1 MTDMLDA
8 SIAPLRLDGIAPD
21 VALRWLRE
29 MLLIRDFETR
39 CDPLSLSGKIAGGV
53 HLSLGQEAI
62 AVGVAAALR
71 PGDLAAGTHRSHH
84 HALAMGIPATTL
96 MAELFGRASGSNG
109 GRGGSMHVAD
119 LARGFIGGNGIVG
132 AGVGLASGAA
142 LSAKLRG
149 TSQVVVGFVGDGGV
163 NTGRTWESINLATV
177 WKLPLIVI
185 CENNLYAVET
195 TTSAVTA
202 SASIVARASGFGIH
216 AEAVDGQDVTAI
228 HAAVTTAA
236 ERARAGDGP
245 TFLEARTYRYEG
257 HNTGQAITYRTEDEV
272 SAWRATRDP
281 ISRMRDALMGIGAL
295 DTGAYEAI
303 EGDVRAEVDAAVAY
317 AEAAPWPTP
326 ADVARGVTSLGQS
339 VRRLA

>member
-1 MTDMLDA
+1 M
-8 SIAPLRLDGIAPD
+8 
-21 VALRWLRE
+21 V
-29 MLLIRDFETR
+29 LIRAFESR
-39 CDPLSLSGKIAGGV
+39 CDPLALSGQIAGGV

-62 AVGVAAALR
+62 AVGVASALR

-119 LARGFIGGNGIVG
+119 LERGFIGGNGIVG
-132 AGVGLASGAA
+132 AGVGIASGAA

-149 TSQVVVGFVGDGGV
+149 TDQVVVGYVGDGGV

-177 WKLPLIVI
+177 WKVPLIVI

-195 TTSAVTA
+195 LTSDLTA
-202 SASIVARASGFGIH
+202 SSSVVERAAGFGIH
-216 AEAVDGQDVTAI
+216 AEAVDGQDITAVRRAVL
-228 HAAVTTAA
+228 AAAA
-236 ERARAGDGP
+236 RARAGEGP
-245 TFLEARTYRYEG
+245 TFLEARTYRYAG
-257 HNTGQAITYRTEDEV
+257 HNTGQAITYRTDEEV
-272 SAWRATRDP
+272 AAWRTGRDP
-281 ISRMRDALMGIGAL
+281 ITRLCDALIAIDAL
-295 DTGAYEAI
+295 DVAGFEAI
-303 EGDVRAEVDAAVAY
+303 EAEIAAEIDAAIAY

-326 ADVARGVTSLGQS
+326 ADVGRGVTARGES